1 MIRLRDLG
9 VRIDGML
16 TFMTLCHLSLFSL
29 QLVINKKK
37 TLLVISEQS
46 AWLIITSHNIDRAYD
61 LPLVIQNVL
70 EDVWLYA

>member
-9 VRIDGML
+9 VRIDGVL

-37 TLLVISEQS
+37 PLLVISEQS
-46 AWLIITSHNIDRAYD
+46 AWLIITSLNIDRAFD